1 MSKQV
6 RVALVLAAVGIVAS
20 VVAEWAV
27 RHLTE
32 RGTRTTSKLRCRVGR
47 ATLASAKLAATQ
59 SSQEHIV
66 YFGRV
71 ISCGSATFTPSDPS
85 RSPVKGHASDRG

>member
-32 RGTRTTSKLRCRVGR
+32 PEPAPPV
-47 ATLASAKLAATQ
+47 
-59 SSQEHIV
+59 SSDAEWGEQ
-66 YFGRV
+66 
-71 ISCGSATFTPSDPS
+71 P
-85 RSPVKGHASDRG
+85 

>member
-32 RGTRTTSKLRCRVGR
+32 RGSRTTSKLRCRVGR
-47 ATLASAKLAATQ
+47 ATLASAKLAATPRFPRAHRVFR
-59 SSQEHIV
+59 SSHQLQ
-66 YFGRV
+66 
-71 ISCGSATFTPSDPS
+71 ISNIYAF
-85 RSPVKGHASDRG
+85 KYAA

>member
-20 VVAEWAV
+20 VAAEWAV

-32 RGTRTTSKLRCRVGR
+32 AEASPPVTSRTDWGE
-47 ATLASAKLAATQ
+47 Q
-59 SSQEHIV
+59 
-66 YFGRV
+66 
-71 ISCGSATFTPSDPS
+71 P
-85 RSPVKGHASDRG
+85 